1 DGVAYV
7 STVAFCTPSMYT
19 FAIPDHSSRYP
30 IQLTPVP
37 LNVNVARAP
46 LCMARA
52 AEPPLCATLVFVLQL
67 PPEYATLALFCSTRV
82 GVVVLGGGVGPED
95 GAVALIKSTIK
106 VSIRFE
112 HPNDVSAPSVPSQ

>member
-67 PPEYATLALFCSTRV
+67 PPEYATDVLFCSTRV
-82 GVVVLGGGVGPED
+82 GVDDVVVELVEL
-95 GAVALIKSTIK
+95 AALTTSKASTQIHNPADEAFH
-106 VSIRFE
+106 VPVTSIAI
-112 HPNDVSAPSVPSQ
+112 V